1 MSVSRTVLGLATSS
15 VRAAGVVPRAAA
27 AGWVGKMGVDR
38 SFSSSSRCGEVN
50 AESSTSSFASASTPP
65 ARTQSSSSSK
75 SSISRQDSLT
85 GLPPVLPRPH
95 GIQVAQIKLYSHT
108 AEPLERFSHFALHTA
123 HSLNIP
129 ASRPASLPMTRSL
142 YTVPKSPF
150 VHKKAQENFESRK
163 YTKVIVLYD
172 AHPRVVD
179 MYLRYLTQNSIA
191 GVGMKVKT
199 HEFLELGV
207 GKGEVLKQVEGLKR
221 DLGEDVKVDKGESGE
236 GVDAQKKE

>member
-1 MSVSRTVLGLATSS
+1 
-15 VRAAGVVPRAAA
+15 
-27 AGWVGKMGVDR
+27 
-38 SFSSSSRCGEVN
+38 
-50 AESSTSSFASASTPP
+50 
-65 ARTQSSSSSK
+65 
-75 SSISRQDSLT
+75 
-85 GLPPVLPRPH
+85 
-95 GIQVAQIKLYSHT
+95 
-108 AEPLERFSHFALHTA
+108 
-123 HSLNIP
+123 
-129 ASRPASLPMTRSL
+129 MTRSL

-207 GKGEVLKQVEGLKR
+207 GKGEVEGVLKRFSRGAGEEEVLKQVEGLKK

-236 GVDAQKKE
+236 GVDGGKKD

>member
-1 MSVSRTVLGLATSS
+1 MSTTTKARQSS
-15 VRAAGVVPRAAA
+15 
-27 AGWVGKMGVDR
+27 
-38 SFSSSSRCGEVN
+38 
-50 AESSTSSFASASTPP
+50 SSTSSSSATRVEP
-65 ARTQSSSSSK
+65 
-75 SSISRQDSLT
+75 LT
-85 GLPPVLPRPH
+85 ALPPVLPRTH

-123 HSLNIP
+123 HSLDIP
-129 ASRPASLPMTRSL
+129 ASRPASLPRTRSL

-150 VHKKAQENFESRK
+150 VHKKAQENFESRTYK
-163 YTKVIVLYD
+163 KVILLYD

-207 GKGEVLKQVEGLKR
+207 GKGEMEGVLKRFGQSGEEEVLKQVEGLKR
-221 DLGEDVKVDKGESGE
+221 DLGEDIKVDKGKNESASSVE
-236 GVDAQKKE
+236 EQKS